1 MSRSNQRCPAPDAPL
16 FVGLDG
22 RPLAAHGIQQIVPS
36 GRRSRRRI
44 PAASE
49 AYLPDHN
56 ILWSGEQVARPEGAG
71 RALATYRV
79 PVEGR
84 DEWIAAA
91 ARHLA

>member
-56 ILWSGEQVARPEGAG
+56 IVWSGEEVARPEGFEHTQPTIVIEGVAAMVEAL
-71 RALATYRV
+71 RAA
-79 PVEGR
+79 
-84 DEWIAAA
+84 
-91 ARHLA
+91 